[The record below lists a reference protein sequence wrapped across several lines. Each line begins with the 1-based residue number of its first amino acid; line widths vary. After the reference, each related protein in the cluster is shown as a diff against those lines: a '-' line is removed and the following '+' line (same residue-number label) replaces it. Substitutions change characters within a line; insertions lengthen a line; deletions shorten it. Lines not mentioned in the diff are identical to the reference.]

1 MVMAWQSDRVSL
13 VLRNLLFTAVMPGT
27 VALFVPWLILTGNG
41 ARPEVTVW
49 PAALVIGL
57 GVTLYLWCLWLF
69 ATLGRG
75 TPGPWDPARHVVDAG
90 PYRWVRNP
98 MYVAVF
104 LVVGGEAL
112 AFLSVPLLAYLG
124 VVALVVQL
132 FVVGYEEPALTAQFG
147 DGYRDYQRRVPRWIP
162 RRRHTERT

>member
-1 MVMAWQSDRVSL
+1 
-13 VLRNLLFTAVMPGT
+13 
-27 VALFVPWLILTGNG
+27 
-41 ARPEVTVW
+41 
-49 PAALVIGL
+49 
-57 GVTLYLWCLWLF
+57 
-69 ATLGRG
+69 
-75 TPGPWDPARHVVDAG
+75 
-90 PYRWVRNP
+90 